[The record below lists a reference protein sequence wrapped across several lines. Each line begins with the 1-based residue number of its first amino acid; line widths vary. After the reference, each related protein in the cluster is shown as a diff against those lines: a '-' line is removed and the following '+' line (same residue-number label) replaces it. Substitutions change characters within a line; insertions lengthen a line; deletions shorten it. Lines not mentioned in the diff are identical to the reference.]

1 MRRILGCVVFLMA
14 AAAGPALGAGAEK
27 PSVTIP
33 RVTEPPVLSRYL
45 DGTTTPPGVRI
56 TGLVQREPGDGVPS
70 SVGTTV
76 YLSYDDG
83 HLYAV
88 FVCKDDPAKVRA
100 NMTKREAIMG
110 DDLVVFL
117 LDTYNDGRRAY
128 EFIVNPLGIQLDGV
142 TTEGQDDDFSYDTL
156 WQSDGRLT
164 ADGYA
169 VLLKI
174 PFKSLRFSNAP
185 EQTWGVAVGR
195 MVPRNNETSF
205 WPYITRRIAG
215 FGQQMATLEGLQ
227 GISPGRNIQV
237 IPYGNFAAAK
247 VLDEQ
252 GVRVPEN
259 AARAGVDGKAVIK
272 DALTVDMTVNPD
284 FSQIESDEP
293 QVTVN
298 QRFEVFFPEKRPFF
312 IENAGYFESPQNL
325 FFSRRIADPGVG
337 VRLTGK
343 ARGWAFGVLGVNDE
357 EPGRE
362 YGESDPRSGKLAGV
376 GVFRVQREFARQ
388 SYIGGIFTDRELGP
402 AANRVYGGDARWK
415 FTDNWTV
422 SGQWVGS
429 QTIDE
434 AGDSMRGTSWVAE
447 VSREGRGFDYM
458 GMFTSRSPDFR
469 SELGYIRRV
478 DMREI
483 LQEGGYSWYPK
494 DSRILRVGTDV
505 EAGALWDY
513 GGQLQDWQLEPG
525 VEIELPGQ
533 TEIGVMYVEAF
544 ERYEGTEFRRGGGM
558 VRASTEWLTW
568 LGGNVH
574 YFRGS
579 GINYYPAEGLDPFLG
594 TEQSVEAGFTL
605 RPFSRLRLD
614 LSYLYSDLSTSGES
628 ALPPEAPRGR
638 IFTDHI
644 LRTRVNYQFTRE
656 LSARVI
662 FDYES
667 LSPNQ
672 ALVDLEHERRF
683 NADILFTYLVNPWTA
698 VYVGYTDG
706 YENRP
711 LAPLTSPPPSPA
723 ELPLISTG
731 RQVFVKLSYL
741 FRF

>member
-1 MRRILGCVVFLMA
+1 MLRLPLRAVLLLAVACPVFA
-14 AAAGPALGAGAEK
+14 AGAEK
-27 PSVTIP
+27 PTLTIP

-45 DGTTTPPGVRI
+45 DGKTTPPGVRI

-70 SVGTTV
+70 SVDTTV
-76 YLSYDDG
+76 YLSYDDR

-88 FVCKDDPAKVRA
+88 FICQDDPAKIRA

-110 DDLVVFL
+110 DDVAGLV
-117 LDTYNDGRRAY
+117 LDTYHDGRRSY
-128 EFIVNPLGIQLDGV
+128 MFLVNPLGIQMDGV
-142 TTEGQDDDFSYDTL
+142 TTEGQEDDYSYDTL

-164 ADGYA
+164 ADGY
-169 VLLKI
+169 VVVMKI

-185 EQTWGVAVGR
+185 AQTWGVAVGR
-195 MVPRNNETSF
+195 IIPRNNETSF

-215 FGQQMATLEGLQ
+215 FGQQMATMEGLQ
-227 GISPGRNIQV
+227 GISPGRNLQI
-237 IPYGNFAAAK
+237 IPYGDFATAR
-247 VLDEQ
+247 VLDEG
-252 GVRVPEN
+252 GVHVTEN
-259 AARAGVDGKAVIK
+259 SARAGVDGKAVIK

-284 FSQIESDEP
+284 FSQVESDEP

-362 YGESDPRSGKLAGV
+362 YEAGDPRSGKLAGV
-376 GVFRVQREFARQ
+376 GVFRAQREFARQ

-402 AANRVYGGDARWK
+402 SANRVYGADARWK
-415 FTDNWTV
+415 FTDNWTA

-434 AGDSMRGTSWVAE
+434 TGDSTSGTSWVAG

-458 GMFTSRSPDFR
+458 GMFTSRSPDFQ
-469 SELGYIRRV
+469 SDLGYIRRV
-478 DMREI
+478 DMREL
-483 LQEGGYSWYPK
+483 LQEADFSWYPEK
-494 DSRILRVGTDV
+494 SRILRVGADI

-525 VEIELPGQ
+525 FEIELPGQ
-533 TEIGVMYVEAF
+533 TEIGAMYVEAF
-544 ERYEGTEFRRGGGM
+544 ERYEGTEFRRGGAM
-558 VRASTEWLTW
+558 VRADTEWLSW

-579 GINYYPAEGLDPFLG
+579 AINYYPAEGLEPFLG
-594 TEQSVEAGFTL
+594 TEQSVEAGITL
-605 RPFSRLRLD
+605 RPYSRLRFD
-614 LSYLYSDLSTSGES
+614 LSYLYSDLSTSEES
-628 ALPPEAPRGR
+628 ALPPGSSSGN

-644 LRTRVNYQFTRE
+644 LRTRVNYQFTRA

-662 FDYES
+662 VDYES

-672 ALVDLEHERRF
+672 SLVDLEHERRF
-683 NADILFTYLVNPWTA
+683 NADVLFTYLVNPWTA
-698 VYVGYTDG
+698 IYVGYTDG

-711 LAPLTSPPPSPA
+711 VAPITSPPPSRA
-723 ELPLISTG
+723 DVPLTSTG

>member
-1 MRRILGCVVFLMA
+1 MRRTFALAAFLTVVVA
-14 AAAGPALGAGAEK
+14 GQAGAAGADK
-27 PSVTIP
+27 PTITVP

-45 DGTTTPPGVRI
+45 DGRITPPGVRI
-56 TGLVQREPGDGVPS
+56 TGFVQREPGDGVPS
-70 SVGTTV
+70 SVETTA
-76 YLSYDDG
+76 YLSYDED

-88 FVCKDDPAKVRA
+88 FVCKDDPSKIRA

-110 DDLVVFL
+110 DDVVGLL
-117 LDTYNDGRRAY
+117 LDTYHDGRRAY
-128 EFIVNPLGIQLDGV
+128 EFLVNPLGIQLDGV
-142 TTEGQDDDFSYDTL
+142 ATEGQDDDYSYDTL

-164 ADGYA
+164 SDGF
-169 VLLKI
+169 VVVIKI
-174 PFKSLRFSNAP
+174 PFKSLRFSTAP
-185 EQTWGVAVGR
+185 AQTWGVAVAR
-195 MVPRNNETSF
+195 SVPRANEMSF
-205 WPYITRRIAG
+205 WPYITRRISG
-215 FGQQMATLEGLQ
+215 FGQQLATMEGLQ
-227 GISPGRNIQV
+227 GISPGRNLQI
-237 IPYGNFAAAK
+237 IPYGDFATAR
-247 VLDEQ
+247 VLDED
-252 GVRVPEN
+252 GVHVTEN
-259 AARAGVDGKAVIK
+259 SARAGVDGKAVIK

-284 FSQIESDEP
+284 FSQVESDEP

-357 EPGRE
+357 EPGRDYE
-362 YGESDPRSGKLAGV
+362 AGDPRSGKLAGV
-376 GVFRVQREFARQ
+376 GVFRAQREFARQ

-402 AANRVYGGDARWK
+402 AANRVYGADARWK
-415 FTDNWTV
+415 FTDNWTA
-422 SGQWVGS
+422 SGQWVSS

-434 AGDSMRGTSWVAE
+434 TGDSTSGTSWVAE

-469 SELGYIRRV
+469 SDLGYIRRV
-478 DMREI
+478 DMREL
-483 LQEGGYSWYPK
+483 LQEADFSWYPER
-494 DSRILRVGTDV
+494 SRILRVGADI
-505 EAGALWDY
+505 EAGALWDF
-513 GGQLQDWQLEPG
+513 GGQLQDWQAEPG

-533 TEIGVMYVEAF
+533 TEIGVMYVGAF
-544 ERYEGTEFRRGGGM
+544 ERYEGTEFRRGGAM
-558 VRASTEWLTW
+558 VRADTQWLSW

-579 GINYYPAEGLDPFLG
+579 AINYYPAEGIEPFLG

-605 RPFSRLRLD
+605 RPYSQLRFD
-614 LSYLYSDLSTSGES
+614 LSYLYSDLATSDES
-628 ALPPEAPRGR
+628 ALPPGSPSGK

-644 LRTRVNYQFTRE
+644 LRTRVNFQFTRE
-656 LSARVI
+656 LSARLI

-683 NADILFTYLVNPWTA
+683 NADVLFTYLVNPWTA
-698 VYVGYTDG
+698 IYVGYSDG

-711 LAPLTSPPPSPA
+711 LASMTPPPPSRADLPLTSV
-723 ELPLISTG
+723 G